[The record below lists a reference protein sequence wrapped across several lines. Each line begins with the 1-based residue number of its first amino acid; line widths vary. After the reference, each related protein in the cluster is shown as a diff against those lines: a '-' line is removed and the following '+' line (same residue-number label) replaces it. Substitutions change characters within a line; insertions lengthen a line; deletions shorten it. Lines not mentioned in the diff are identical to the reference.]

1 MSCYGGKFK
10 RVGPDN
16 WDFYNFFHPP
26 KGLIPY
32 LLVCLSLIW
41 VIMIRYKVN
50 SQQHAR
56 AGTNIQHVIY
66 DQLARAGQN
75 M

>member
-1 MSCYGGKFK
+1 MS
-10 RVGPDN
+10 VI
-16 WDFYNFFHPP
+16 H
-26 KGLIPY
+26 ISA
-32 LLVCLSLIW
+32 LVIDII
-41 VIMIRYKVN
+41 VIRYKVY
-50 SQQHAR
+50 SEQHTR